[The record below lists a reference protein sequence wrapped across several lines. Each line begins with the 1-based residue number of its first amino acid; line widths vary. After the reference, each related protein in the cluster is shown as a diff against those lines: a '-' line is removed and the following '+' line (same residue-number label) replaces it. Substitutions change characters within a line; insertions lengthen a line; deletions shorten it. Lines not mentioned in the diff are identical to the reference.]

1 MYTAVPVK
9 ISITGSFIEKQ
20 LTSEVVLSEN
30 WGVHKT
36 WIVQVSSRHPIT
48 STAMTLTG
56 LVVVVVVVVVIAV
69 TVVRFFSP
77 LVVIRL
83 VRR

>member
-56 LVVVVVVVVVIAV
+56 LVVVVVVVVIAV